1 MCANENHFKKGESLE
16 LQIGF
21 CYTCVMFLVLATEL
35 GGRPLLTDIK
45 EPCRLL
51 LAIPSVPEE
60 LLSLLP
66 LVLGTLILLLF
77 LRYSFSLVFMVA
89 SGW

>member
-1 MCANENHFKKGESLE
+1 
-16 LQIGF
+16 
-21 CYTCVMFLVLATEL
+21 MFRVLATEL

-45 EPCRLL
+45 EPWRLL
-51 LAIPSVPEE
+51 LAIPSVPDE

-77 LRYSFSLVFMVA
+77 LRNSLSLAGA